1 MAEPLPPS
9 PSSPDVPP
17 EESRVSESPAARRAR
32 GSVSER
38 ARTGGQGKRE
48 PRSTRSL
55 LISIGAHIVVG
66 IALLQL
72 LTFGH
77 GLSGFLG
84 LNKQSDDLEERLT
97 YVAPAKP
104 KVAETPKAAP
114 KPKVTESPDATQLR
128 APTTAPVLGTP
139 AAAPPEPAKPA
150 SADTGSGAPGE
161 KGVGAL
167 DPNLMGVKPG
177 YTDVRV
183 WRGSGGGGAA
193 GAAPGR
199 NGAEKLD
206 SVIRWAITSVAD
218 SLDSL
223 ARAQGRYGKK
233 PGDWTKTTAD
243 GQKWGWDGT
252 GIRLGKV
259 VIPNALLGLLPL
271 NAQKGMSGNYTEINR
286 DKRLALARED
296 IMRNSERALGEQEF
310 RKLVTELRDRR
321 ERERRDR
328 LRAPD
333 ASIVTTKPGTPDK
346 Q

>member
-1 MAEPLPPS
+1 MAESLPPS
-9 PSSPDVPP
+9 SSPHDVPP
-17 EESRVSESPAARRAR
+17 EEARESESPAARRTR

-38 ARTGGQGKRE
+38 ARTGGLGERE
-48 PRSTRSL
+48 PRSTKSL
-55 LISIGAHIVVG
+55 LLSIGAHLVIG
-66 IALLQL
+66 IALIQF

-77 GLSGFLG
+77 GLSSFLG
-84 LNKQSDDLEERLT
+84 LNKRTDDLEERLT
-97 YVAPAKP
+97 FVSPAKSKPAEAP
-104 KVAETPKAAP
+104 KVAP
-114 KPKVTESPDATQLR
+114 KPKVTESTDASRLR
-128 APTTAPVLGTP
+128 PPTTGPELGVP
-139 AAAPPEPAKPA
+139 AAAPPAPVKAGP
-150 SADTGSGAPGE
+150 DTGSGPPGE
-161 KGVGAL
+161 KPVGAL
-167 DPNLMGVKPG
+167 DPNLTGVKPG

-183 WRGSGGGGAA
+183 WRGSGGGGA

-199 NGAEKLD
+199 NGAERLD
-206 SVIRWAITSVAD
+206 SVVRWAITSAAD

-223 ARAQGRYGKK
+223 ARAQGRYGRK

-243 GQKWGWDGT
+243 GQKWGWDGM

-310 RKLVTELRDRR
+310 RKLVGELRDRR

-333 ASIVTTKPGTPDK
+333 ASVVTAKPGTPDNK
-346 Q
+346 

>member
-1 MAEPLPPS
+1 MAESFPPS
-9 PSSPDVPP
+9 SSSHEPQLEKTRASGSPP
-17 EESRVSESPAARRAR
+17 ARRSR
-32 GSVSER
+32 SGVSER

-48 PRSTRSL
+48 PRSTKSL
-55 LISIGAHIVVG
+55 LISLGAHVVVG
-66 IALLQL
+66 VALLQL

-84 LNKQSDDLEERLT
+84 FNKKADDLQERLT
-97 YVAPAKP
+97 YVSPAKP
-104 KVAETPKAAP
+104 KPTEAPKTTPTPKES
-114 KPKVTESPDATQLR
+114 ESPDATRLR
-128 APTTAPVLGTP
+128 SPTTGPVVGVP
-139 AAAPPEPAKPA
+139 AASPIEAVKA
-150 SADTGSGAPGE
+150 SSDTGSGSAGE

-167 DPNLMGVKPG
+167 DPSLTGVKPG

-183 WRGSGGGGAA
+183 WRGSGGGGA
-193 GAAPGR
+193 GVSPGR

-206 SVIRWAITSVAD
+206 SVMRWAITSVAD

-243 GQKWGWDGT
+243 GQKWGWDGM

-259 VIPNALLGLLPL
+259 LIPNALLGLLPL
-271 NAQKGMSGNYTEINR
+271 NAQRGMSGNFTEISR

-310 RKLVTELRDRR
+310 RKLATELRDRR

-328 LRAPD
+328 LKAPD
-333 ASIVTTKPGTPDK
+333 ASMVPAKPGTPEK

>member
-1 MAEPLPPS
+1 
-9 PSSPDVPP
+9 
-17 EESRVSESPAARRAR
+17 
-32 GSVSER
+32 VSER
-38 ARTGGQGKRE
+38 ARTGGQGTRE
-48 PRSTRSL
+48 PRSTKSL
-55 LISIGAHIVVG
+55 LISIGAHVVVG
-66 IALLQL
+66 IALLQF

-77 GLSGFLG
+77 GLAGFLG
-84 LNKQSDDLEERLT
+84 LNKSAADREERLT
-97 YVAPAKP
+97 FLSKAKPQPVEKP
-104 KVAETPKAAP
+104 KVAP
-114 KPKVTESPDATQLR
+114 KPKVTESSDASRLR
-128 APTTAPVLGTP
+128 APITGPELGVP
-139 AAAPPEPAKPA
+139 AAAPPEPVAARP
-150 SADTGSGAPGE
+150 DTGSGAPGD

-167 DPNLMGVKPG
+167 DPNLTGVKPG
-177 YTDVRV
+177 FTDVRV
-183 WRGSGGGGAA
+183 WRGSGGGGA
-193 GAAPGR
+193 GVAPGR

-206 SVIRWAITSVAD
+206 SVMRWAITSAAD

-223 ARAQGRYGKK
+223 GRAQGRYGKK

-271 NAQKGMSGNYTEINR
+271 NAQRGMSGNFTEMNR
-286 DKRLALARED
+286 DRRLALARED

-333 ASIVTTKPGTPDK
+333 ALVAPAKSGTPDNRD
-346 Q
+346 

>member
-1 MAEPLPPS
+1 MAESLPPS
-9 PSSPDVPP
+9 PSHHVPP
-17 EESRVSESPAARRAR
+17 QETRASESASARRAR
-32 GSVSER
+32 GGVSER

-48 PRSTRSL
+48 PRSTKSL

-84 LNKQSDDLEERLT
+84 LNKKTDLEERLT
-97 YVAPAKP
+97 YVSPTKP
-104 KVAETPKAAP
+104 KPAPTPKVTP
-114 KPKVTESPDATQLR
+114 KPKLTESPDASRLR
-128 APTTAPVLGTP
+128 APTTGPVLGVP
-139 AAAPPEPAKPA
+139 AATPPEPVKA
-150 SADTGSGAPGE
+150 SPDTGSGSPGE

-167 DPNLMGVKPG
+167 DPNLTGVKPG
-177 YTDVRV
+177 FTDVRV
-183 WRGSGGGGAA
+183 WRGSGGGGA
-193 GAAPGR
+193 GVAPGR
-199 NGAEKLD
+199 NGAERLD
-206 SVIRWAITSVAD
+206 SVMRWSITSAAD

-243 GQKWGWDGT
+243 GQKWGWDGM
-252 GIRLGKV
+252 GIRLGKI
-259 VIPNALLGLLPL
+259 VIPNALLALLPL
-271 NAQKGMSGNYTEINR
+271 NAQKGMSGNFTEINR

-333 ASIVTTKPGTPDK
+333 APAVTGKPGTPAK